1 MLDLKFIRDNID
13 AVRENTRNRHVAAD
27 PDLVVTLYDRR
38 NAALRELEVQRASRN
53 ANAEKMK
60 GKLSPEERTGLIE
73 EGRRL
78 KETIAAREKELEE
91 LEKKLTEEAQ
101 KIPNMSHPAAPV
113 AAEETG
119 NRELRRWGTIPSFS
133 FAPKDHVQL
142 GESLDLIDFETGARV
157 AGQKFYY
164 LKNEAVILELSLLRY
179 ALDLLMREGFT
190 PHITPDVAREEIVAG
205 HGFNPRG
212 PESNIYP
219 LEGTDMC
226 LVATAE
232 FTLGGAYAGKVIAA
246 EKLPLLLA
254 GVSHCFRREAG
265 AAGQF
270 SKGLYRVHQFTKVE
284 MFAFCRPSE
293 SEAMHERLIGIEE
306 RIYQGLGIPY
316 RIVDIC
322 TGDLGGPAYR
332 KFDIEAWMPG
342 QGREGR
348 VRGDHQRLQLHGLP
362 GPAPGHPFPG
372 GGEERLRA
380 HAERHGD
387 RRVADADRAAGEL
400 PEGGRQH
407 PRSRGACRLHGIQ
420 GDPGEEALRAAGRGA
435 AGPCD
440 RALPTSRTSAR
451 GSSAGW
457 PGSHG
462 TRTARARW
470 TGAWSSR

>member
-13 AVRENTRNRHVAAD
+13 AVRENTRNRHAAAD
-27 PDLVVTLYDRR
+27 PDLVVSLYDRR
-38 NAALRELEVQRASRN
+38 NALLHQLEGQRAARN

-60 GKLSPEERTGLIE
+60 GKLSPGERTGLIE

-78 KETIAAREKELEE
+78 KEAIAGLEKDHEQ
-91 LEKKLTEEAQ
+91 LEKKLVEEAQ
-101 KIPNMSHPAAPV
+101 KIPNMSHPAAPI
-113 AAEETG
+113 AAGETG
-119 NRELRRWGTIPSFS
+119 NRELRAWGVVPSFG

-142 GESLDLIDFETGARV
+142 GEALDLIDFETGARV

-179 ALDLLMREGFT
+179 ALDMLSREGFT
-190 PHITPDVAREEIVAG
+190 LHITPDMAREEIVAG

-212 PESNIYP
+212 PESNIYTV
-219 LEGTDMC
+219 EGTDLC

-232 FTLGGAYAGKVIAA
+232 FTLGGAWAGKILPA

-284 MFAFCRPSE
+284 MFVFCRPSE
-293 SEAMHERLIGIEE
+293 SEAMHEKLIGIEE

-332 KFDIEAWMPG
+332 KFDIEAWMPDRG
-342 QGREGR
+342 EKGEWGEITSASNCTDYQARRLGIRFREDGKNAFVHTLNGTAIAVSR
-348 VRGDHQRLQLHGLP
+348 TLIALLENFQREDGSVLVP
-362 GPAPGHPFPG
+362 
-372 GGEERLRA
+372 
-380 HAERHGD
+380 
-387 RRVADADRAAGEL
+387 
-400 PEGGRQH
+400 
-407 PRSRGACRLHGIQ
+407 
-420 GDPGEEALRAAGRGA
+420 EALAAHTGFREIRA
-435 AGPCD
+435 
-440 RALPTSRTSAR
+440 
-451 GSSAGW
+451 
-457 PGSHG
+457 
-462 TRTARARW
+462 RTA
-470 TGAWSSR
+470 